1 MNRRMRA
8 VAKYYFL
15 IEGVRKWLDK
25 LGAVSPGMR
34 LSKCY
39 RYKSQTCHNNAN
51 QKFRKPH
58 SSTFVCVSPS
68 AVRDQSIRGRP
79 SSAFSIEH
87 HHNQSYL
94 FRVEE
99 GWMSLSL
106 SLTRCLCIYIY
117 YIKFS
122 FLAVLA
128 NMRDDKVRLKSDDW
142 HNTIYKIKLCSG
154 QTLWWSPR
162 ILAVTQCPHRELV
175 AANNL
180 TFYQGGNIALY
191 FFPLTSTS

>member
-1 MNRRMRA
+1 MIPCHARCRLCVCVPFRAHRAAAIDFQLKLFSRMRASKYLRLLVVGARFMRLYMNRRMRA

-128 NMRDDKVRLKSDDW
+128 NMRDDKVRLKSDD
-142 HNTIYKIKLCSG
+142 
-154 QTLWWSPR
+154 
-162 ILAVTQCPHRELV
+162 
-175 AANNL
+175 
-180 TFYQGGNIALY
+180 
-191 FFPLTSTS
+191 